1 MYITPFHKI
10 PANYHPRYLTTSLI
24 FQLRMDPVDLK
35 LLFSGILS
43 AYGMALAQVV
53 HEEQEPCA
61 LEFGG
66 DETMHKFHQVLD
78 RLSMK
83 CTQVLTKQGFQPNQI
98 VHEKFLHMRYQGTDS
113 ALMIKTDGG
122 SDDYMGSFL
131 KRYKT
136 EFGFTLQNRSVL
148 VDDVRVRG
156 IGCTDLEFEKDE
168 TLSGL
173 VL

>member
-1 MYITPFHKI
+1 
-10 PANYHPRYLTTSLI
+10 
-24 FQLRMDPVDLK
+24 
-35 LLFSGILS
+35 
-43 AYGMALAQVV
+43 MALAQVV

-78 RLSMK
+78 RLSIK